1 MTAGLPGFGL
11 GGLFFILSALL
22 APIIELP
29 RTVRGQSSRAR
40 WMRITS
46 HLALALAMVV
56 AVEVALLILM
66 TALGAGAT
74 HGAQATAAAGGAH
87 AVAHGG
93 GAAAASAGSGGLA
106 LAPLPVPPIALTM
119 ALLVAI
125 LGIAKLADVAKRAR
139 PRVQT
144 LRARI
149 RPRSMDPAEER
160 A

>member
-22 APIIELP
+22 APIFELP
-29 RTVRGQSSRAR
+29 RILRGQSSRAR

-56 AVEVALLILM
+56 AVEVALVILM

-74 HGAQATAAAGGAH
+74 HGAKATVANAGAGGAH
-87 AVAHGG
+87 AMAQEG
-93 GAAAASAGSGGLA
+93 GSGGLT
-106 LAPLPVPPIALTM
+106 LAPLPVPPIAVTV
-119 ALLVAI
+119 ALLAAI
-125 LGIAKLADVAKRAR
+125 LGIVKLADIARRTR

-144 LRARI
+144 LKARI